1 MEARRT
7 AIYVDGYN
15 LYYGRLRDTP
25 FKWLDL
31 VALFSAILRVQDNAA
46 QVQAVKFFT
55 APALARF
62 ASHGQTS
69 VEAQHRYHRA
79 LENLY
84 PDIFSITLGA
94 HSMDAGGALL
104 PTYQEGLPYDRNV
117 RTRVWKIEEK
127 KTDVNLAMAMYRD
140 AAKGLF
146 DQVVLCS
153 NDSDAEPMLAA
164 LREDFAAIRI
174 GVVTPVRPPIPG
186 KGASRGFSTSLAQ
199 HADWVRRHILDEE
212 LQAAQLRE
220 VIPTG
225 RKAIRKPAHW

>member
-1 MEARRT
+1 MEARKT
-7 AIYVDGYN
+7 AVYVDGYN
-15 LYYGRLRDTP
+15 LCYGRLRDTP

-31 VALFSAILRVQDNAA
+31 VALFTALLRVQDNAA
-46 QVQAVKFFT
+46 ELQAVRFFT

-62 ASHGQTS
+62 ASDGQTS

-84 PDIFSITLGA
+84 PGVFSITLGA

-104 PTYQEGLPYDRNV
+104 PAYREGHPSDRNV

-140 AAKGLF
+140 AARGLF

-153 NDSDAEPMLAA
+153 NDSDAEPVLAA
-164 LREDFAAIRI
+164 LREDYPVIRI
-174 GVVTPVRPPIPG
+174 GIVTPVKPPVEG
-186 KGASRGFSTSLAQ
+186 KGASRGFSSSLAQ
-199 HADWVRRHILDEE
+199 HAHWVRRHILDEE
-212 LQAAQLRE
+212 LQAAQLRD
-220 VIPTG
+220 VVPTS
-225 RKAIRKPAHW
+225 RKAIKKPAHW